1 MITEAITDFGDVKA
15 IRVGRSL
22 AGRQL
27 MTVIYYHLDEILI
40 DTGPYCA
47 RKSVAH
53 YLGNHRIEKA
63 LLTHCHE
70 DHAGNVGLLLE
81 KGIRVFGHEKSV
93 AALSRRH
100 HLKPYEYILFG
111 KLESAQIESVAT
123 KIQTKR
129 HVLLP
134 IHTPGHSHDHTVY
147 YEPDRGWLFSGDLF
161 LSPKIKIWRQDED
174 MLKTIA
180 SLERV
185 LELDLTMLFCGHNP
199 QLNYP
204 KKALEMKKNQLL
216 TLVETA
222 SKLLTQG
229 LSRREI
235 IGRLCKGRERYF
247 EKWLTLGDASYQNMV
262 DAAISAAMQKTR
274 SE

>member
-1 MITEAITDFGDVKA
+1 
-15 IRVGRSL
+15 
-22 AGRQL
+22 
-27 MTVIYYHLDEILI
+27 MTVIYYHLDEVLI

-47 RKSVAH
+47 RESVGR
-53 YLGNHRIEKA
+53 YVGNHQIETA
-63 LLTHCHE
+63 LLTHYHE
-70 DHAGNVGLLLE
+70 DHAGNAGFLLQ
-81 KGIRVFGHEKSV
+81 KGIRVFGHGKTVDE
-93 AALSRRH
+93 LSRRH

-111 KLESAQIESVAT
+111 KLESARIALT
-123 KIQTKR
+123 PPKIQTKR

-147 YEPDRGWLFSGDLF
+147 YEPNRGWLFSGDIF

-180 SLERV
+180 SLDRV
-185 LELDLTMLFCGHNP
+185 LELDLTILFCGHNP
-199 QLNYP
+199 QLSHP
-204 KKALEMKKNQLL
+204 KKALEMKKRQLL
-216 TLVETA
+216 TLIETV
-222 SKLLTQG
+222 SQLLTKG

-235 IGRLCKGRERYF
+235 TGTLCRGRERYF

-262 DAAISAAMQKTR
+262 DAAISAAIHNTR